1 MSWITIAILVIFFGG
16 GVGYFIVKR
25 LSLNGLNAALKNKDY
40 QGVIRQAEGSMN
52 RKLLGEYVCDL
63 YKLRAFVLLKD
74 NEHVRE
80 HAKMMLY
87 HTYTPEQHKAFLEL
101 YFHIFLSRNDLEMA
115 DLFLEEI
122 KKLDDYLFAAYN
134 ESAYEVLVNKRTDL
148 IEDMERHIEAK
159 VYHGF
164 PLGTLVYL
172 IAMQY
177 LYMEDYKN
185 AKIYFQESIDCFHPN
200 AVYVGLAKAQIQ
212 KLNERID
219 EPAPQ
224 SSEA

>member
-1 MSWITIAILVIFFGG
+1 MSWITAAILAIFFGG
-16 GVGYFIVKR
+16 GIGYFIVKR
-25 LSLNGLNAALKNKDY
+25 LSLNGLNAALKNEDY
-40 QGVIRQAEGSMN
+40 QGVIGQAEGSMN

-63 YKLRAFVLLKD
+63 YKLRAYVLLKD
-74 NEHVRE
+74 NDHVRE

-87 HTYTPEQHKAFLEL
+87 HTYSDEQHKAFLEL
-101 YFHIFLSRNDLEMA
+101 YYHIFLNRNDLEMA

-122 KKLDDYLFAAYN
+122 KKLDDYLFTAYN
-134 ESAYEVLVNKRTDL
+134 EATYEVLVHKRTDK

-185 AKIYFQESIDCFHPN
+185 AKIYFQECIDCFHPN
-200 AVYVGLAKAQIQ
+200 AIYVGLAKAQIK
-212 KLNERID
+212 KLNDQMI
-219 EPAPQ
+219 EP
-224 SSEA
+224 EAAAE